1 MIMLILQ
8 QHLVNDNHTIIFFF
22 LSATTALCNI
32 LLNLALIP
40 HYGAVGAATASII
53 SLLLYLILP
62 LLHPKLRRDYARIFG
77 FLP

>member
-22 LSATTALCNI
+22 LSASTALCNV
-32 LLNLALIP
+32 LLNLLFIP
-40 HYGAVGAATASII
+40 TYGAAGAATASII

-62 LLHPKLRRDYARIFG
+62 LLHPKLRKDYVRIFG
-77 FLP
+77 FLS